1 MKKILLLAII
11 AISSIGL
18 SQMPETADSVYWST
32 KYCDTAENTLEAH
45 LTQWTW
51 NGNAVDCI
59 QPSEAFASA
68 FYDEETGQVLLY
80 LLDSYEC
87 CCEVASTPGSLGAWT
102 FFYDSP
108 CQTYL
113 DSIGFVYDDPKY
125 INWTSLSE
133 MDLELEGIYIDM
145 YGRQYTIPPKGLSIM
160 NKNKYYRFN

>member
-1 MKKILLLAII
+1 MKKILLLALIT
-11 AISSIGL
+11 ISSIGL
-18 SQMPETADSVYWST
+18 SQIPETADSIYWSV

-51 NGNAVDCI
+51 NGNAMDCI

-102 FFYDSP
+102 FFYGSP

-113 DSIGFVYDDPKY
+113 DGIGFVYDDPKY

>member
-1 MKKILLLAII
+1 MKNLFLVLFTLLLTSAF
-11 AISSIGL
+11 A
-18 SQMPETADSVYWST
+18 QMPETADSVYWST
-32 KYCDTAENTLEAH
+32 KYCDTSENTLEAH

-87 CCEVASTPGSLGAWT
+87 CCEVASTPGSIGAWT
-102 FFYDSP
+102 FFYGSP

-125 INWTSLSE
+125 INWTSLDESCIKL
-133 MDLELEGIYIDM
+133 DGFYIDM
-145 YGRQYTIPPKGLSIM
+145 YGIQHTIPPKGLSIM
-160 NKNKYYRFN
+160 NKQKYMRL

>member
-51 NGNAVDCI
+51 NGNAMDCI

-87 CCEVASTPGSLGAWT
+87 CCEVASTPGSIGAWT
-102 FFYDSP
+102 FFYGSP

-113 DSIGFVYDDPKY
+113 DGIGFVYDDPKY